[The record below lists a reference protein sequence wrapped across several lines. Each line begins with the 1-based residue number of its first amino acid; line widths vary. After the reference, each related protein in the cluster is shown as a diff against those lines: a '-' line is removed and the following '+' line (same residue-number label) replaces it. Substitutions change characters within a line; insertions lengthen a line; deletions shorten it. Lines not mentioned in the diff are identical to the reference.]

1 MSRTVVTRFLAALS
15 CVVLLACQDDQAKLA
30 AHMERGDAYAKDEKA
45 AEAIIEYKNVLQI
58 DPNYGPAHYALAKA
72 YLATNK
78 LREGYWELRETARL
92 SPDNLEA
99 RLQYGH
105 LARMAGEREEALAQ
119 ADGVIAADPNR
130 FEAHLLRGQVLEQ
143 LKRPEEARASF
154 EKAVEVG
161 GDDAAPIIVF
171 SDFLER
177 NGDRPAAEPLLQK
190 LVEMKPGFGASSAY
204 AAYLA
209 RDPKR
214 LAEAEAAY
222 QKALAQATPE
232 EYSVAVR
239 TLASFFYSQSRFDE
253 SETTLRAG
261 LEKSP
266 EDLELIYSL
275 ARFYASRGDTAK
287 ADEMVEAATKAKPGE
302 VDPFLVLSAY
312 RSQRGDAPG
321 ALAATEEAL
330 KVKPDDT
337 RAKLRKAE
345 LLLDLGYREGDKE
358 KIAEGRSIADAVLET
373 DPNSAEA
380 MFVKSKIELAE
391 GRYDQATTSLRRAI
405 EIRPDWAQ
413 AHFLLASAL
422 FFQNDRN
429 GARSEATRALELEAG
444 LTEARKL
451 LARIHASLG
460 ADDLAVEEGRKALA
474 TNDDPAIRIVVAQ
487 SLVRIGRVD
496 EAYAE
501 LEKIPEDKRAAEAWY
516 AMGRV
521 DVLKQR
527 LADARRNLERAD
539 SMSPHHPEI
548 LDTLLLLDRAEKK
561 LPDSIERIRRA
572 AEASPQNAKLVQLLG
587 SAYAANGEFAEAEQQ
602 FRRAAELDPN
612 DIGPYQAL
620 AQLLLASGRKDESI
634 ATYQKAI
641 AQRPDSAQLRVV
653 LGTILEATGDTEG
666 AIENYSEAIKLDG
679 GLAVAKNNLA
689 YLLAEKGS
697 DLDRAL
703 ELAQAAK
710 ATLPENANV
719 ADTLGWVLFKK
730 GVPSAA
736 IGYLREAEGAST
748 PGDPTIELVRWHLAQ
763 AYEANGETDRARETI
778 ARAVNG
784 IDALK
789 KRQTDPA
796 APEPDWATQ
805 IRAMGTRLGPATAT
819 PGSAPETA
827 ADRG

>member
-1 MSRTVVTRFLAALS
+1 MSRTVVTRFLAVLS

-30 AHMERGDAYAKDEKA
+30 AHMESGDAYAKDKKT

-72 YLATNK
+72 YLQSNK

-92 SPDNLEA
+92 SPDNLDA
-99 RLQYGH
+99 RLEYGQ

-119 ADGVIAADPNR
+119 ADAVIAADPNR
-130 FEAHLLRGQVLEQ
+130 FVAHLLRGQVLEQ
-143 LKRPEEARASF
+143 LKRPEEAKAAF

-161 GDDAAPIIVF
+161 ADDAAPLVVL

-190 LVEMKPGFGASSAY
+190 LVSTKPGFPASSAY
-204 AAYLA
+204 AGFLA

-214 LAEAEAAY
+214 LAEAEAEY
-222 QKALAQATPE
+222 KKALEQATPE

-239 TLASFFYSQSRFDE
+239 TLGSFYYSQSRFDE
-253 SETTLRAG
+253 SEAILRAG
-261 LEKSP
+261 LEKTP
-266 EDLELIYSL
+266 ADLELIYSL
-275 ARFYASRGDTAK
+275 ARFYAARGDSAK
-287 ADEMVEAATKAKPGE
+287 ADEMVETATKARPGE
-302 VDPFLVLSAY
+302 VDPYLVLSAY

-321 ALAATEEAL
+321 ALAAAEEAL
-330 KVKPDDT
+330 KAKPDDT
-337 RAKLRKAE
+337 RAQLRKAE
-345 LLLDLGYREGDKE
+345 LLLDLGYREGDKD
-358 KIAEGRSIADAVLET
+358 KVAEGRTIADAVLAS

-380 MFVKSKIELAE
+380 MFVKSKIDLAE
-391 GRYDQATTSLRRAI
+391 GRYDQAATSLRRAI

-429 GARSEATRALELEAG
+429 GARTEAARALELEAG

-474 TNDDPAIRIVVAQ
+474 ENDDPAIRIVVAQ

-496 EAYAE
+496 DAYAE
-501 LEKIPEDKRAAEAWY
+501 LEKIPEDKRTAEGWY

-527 LADARRNLERAD
+527 LPQARRNLERAD
-539 SMSPHHPEI
+539 SMTPHHPEI
-548 LDTLLLLDRAEKK
+548 LNTLLLLDRAENK
-561 LPDSIERIRRA
+561 LPDSVERIRRA

-587 SAYAANGEFAEAEQQ
+587 SAYAASGNLGEAEQQ

-634 ATYQKAI
+634 ETYKKAI

-653 LGTILEATGDTEG
+653 LGTILEATGDTDG
-666 AIENYSEAIKLDG
+666 AIENYGEAVKLDDS
-679 GLAVAKNNLA
+679 LAVAKNNLA
-689 YLLAEKGS
+689 YLLAEKGT

-710 ATLPENANV
+710 AAMPENASV

-730 GVPSAA
+730 GAPTAA

-748 PGDPTIELVRWHLAQ
+748 PGDPTVEVVRWHLAQ

-784 IDALK
+784 IDELK

-796 APEPDWATQ
+796 AAEPDWAAQ
-805 IRAMGTRLGPATAT
+805 IRAMGTRLGPATAA
-819 PGSAPETA
+819 PGAAPA
-827 ADRG
+827 PASDQG